1 MYSSNF
7 SKGKKIGETQVGIV
21 KTRNRERSMKETR
34 EGVLLPVKVIPKS
47 SKSAIVGWEGD
58 ELKIRIKAPP
68 HEGEAN
74 EELIRFLS
82 KIWKI
87 PKTLL
92 SIESGLA
99 SRHKKIL
106 IQGVSLERIKTLI
119 APFLLLKKESNSV

>member
-1 MYSSNF
+1 M
-7 SKGKKIGETQVGIV
+7 I
-21 KTRNRERSMKETR
+21 KETK
-34 EGVLLPVKVIPKS
+34 EGLLLPVKVIPKS
-47 SKSAIVGWEGD
+47 SKNAIVGWESN
-58 ELKIRIKAPP
+58 ELKIKIKAPP

-87 PKTLL
+87 PKTRF

-106 IQGVSLERIKTLI
+106 IQQVNLDQIQTLLS
-119 APFLLLKKESNSV
+119 PLLTGL